1 MRQIIAWKRRRG
13 PLVPLGQVSEKTKLK
28 RGGGILGCHMLM
40 MSELSMVGSLII
52 RENMI
57 TL

>member
-1 MRQIIAWKRRRG
+1 MERTRG